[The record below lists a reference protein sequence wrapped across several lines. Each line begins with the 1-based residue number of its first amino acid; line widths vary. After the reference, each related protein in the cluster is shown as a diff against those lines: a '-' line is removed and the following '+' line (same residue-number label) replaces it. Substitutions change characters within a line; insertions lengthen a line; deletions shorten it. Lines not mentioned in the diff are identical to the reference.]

1 MSGVKKMQLSGRM
14 QAVAKMVTPGGVV
27 ADIGTDHGYV
37 PIYLV
42 QHGIAVGAIA
52 MDVRPGPLS
61 HARAN
66 IEKYGLGEH
75 IVTRLSDGLHS
86 LEANEADTVV
96 IAGMGGLLM
105 VRILEEG
112 LEVLQ
117 SVRECILQPQSDV
130 DSVRR
135 FLHEHDFC
143 IVQEN
148 MVIDDGKYYVMMKVV
163 HGADQEYDAADD
175 LYGKILIDNA
185 HPVLRAYLEKEDAF
199 MQKIM
204 EGLSGNTTD
213 KSRRRLEELRCSRRL
228 VRDALE
234 RMARHIHT

>member
-14 QAVAKMVTPGGVV
+14 QAVAEMVTPGGVV

-42 QHGIAVGAIA
+42 QHGIATGAIA

-75 IVTRLSDGLHS
+75 IVTRISDGLHS
-86 LEANEADTVV
+86 LEADEADTVV
-96 IAGMGGLLM
+96 IAGMGGFLM

-112 LEVLQ
+112 LEILQ
-117 SVRECILQPQSDV
+117 TVRECILQPQSDV
-130 DSVRR
+130 DSVRL
-135 FLHEHDFC
+135 FLHEHGFC

-163 HGADQEYDAADD
+163 HGTDQEYDAADN

-185 HPVLRAYLEKEDAF
+185 HPVLKAYLEKEDAF
-199 MQKIM
+199 MEKIM
-204 EGLSGNTTD
+204 ERLAENATD
-213 KSRRRLEELRCSRRL
+213 KSRRRLEELECSRKL
-228 VRDALE
+228 VMEALE
-234 RMARHIHT
+234 RMALHINT